1 MSLDVGG
8 GSGRRTRNNH
18 RRSRYGKTV
27 LIDHRARQRA
37 FAPRRGLLG
46 CRGRLLVRFLPDN
59 SIAVVIDFDIG
70 QCGGAEALGDQF
82 VRTFPLDGKRLNSE
96 VFHHFALERDKD
108 LFQSFNP
115 LKPLHKGFFR
125 EPRLLVCGDDIRGT
139 EQQDSR
145 HKADTATPYPNV

>member
-70 QCGGAEALGDQF
+70 QCGGAEALGD
-82 VRTFPLDGKRLNSE
+82 
-96 VFHHFALERDKD
+96 
-108 LFQSFNP
+108 
-115 LKPLHKGFFR
+115 
-125 EPRLLVCGDDIRGT
+125 
-139 EQQDSR
+139 
-145 HKADTATPYPNV
+145 